1 MRRLSKMKNLVLL
14 FFVLLSSCKVDTNSI
29 FPVTESLTGRSLNVA
44 DSLGR
49 VLTLEAEDGYLIL
62 RDENIDTYFTM
73 LKPDLSFCTRF
84 GKRGEGP
91 KEIYNPMGALSLRN
105 ETLTISDGYK
115 HLVYSFD
122 SLLVHKD
129 NPMKVFKTES
139 EGSII
144 WMSKMHNSLYV
155 ASGVFP
161 NDRRFVIFN
170 EDGKEIAS
178 TGSYD
183 IESAENIPFYVKC
196 IAFQSTMVCHPTSNR
211 FVSATRL
218 GGMLD
223 VYELDDSDY
232 TLNRLGGINLF
243 SPHLSTVDF
252 QGTINYAP
260 DKNTRWGYLFMDVDA
275 EYIYALYSGLYQSD
289 GGPFTSG
296 NVVQVFDWDGNPV
309 CELALDRRL
318 LDIAIMGDK
327 MYGLYQDESAG
338 YEVVEYVLPNNLKK
352 R

>member
-1 MRRLSKMKNLVLL
+1 MRRLSNMKNFVLMLLVL
-14 FFVLLSSCKVDTNSI
+14 FSSCKMDTDTI
-29 FPVTESLTGRSLNVA
+29 FPVTESLIGRSLNVA

-91 KEIYNPMGALSLRN
+91 KEIFNPMGALSLRN
-105 ETLTISDGYK
+105 ETLTISDGNK

-144 WMSKMHNSLYV
+144 WMSKMPNSLYI

-161 NDRRFVIFN
+161 DDRRFVIFN
-170 EDGKEIAS
+170 EDGIKIAS
-178 TGSYD
+178 TGTYD

-196 IAFQSTMVCHPTSNR
+196 IAYQSTMVCHPTSNR

-223 VYELDDSDY
+223 IYELNGSDY
-232 TLNRLGGINLF
+232 TINRLGGINLF

-296 NVVQVFDWDGNPV
+296 NVVHVFDWEGNPV